1 MKDASSS
8 RDRSTRRAET
18 AAAHKTLWLLRH
30 AKAVP
35 GNGLDDSDRPLDER
49 GRDAAKRMGRYLAKR
64 GVRPELVLCSPS
76 VRTRETL
83 ELVCAALGGALEAL
97 YEDALYLAGEDAL
110 LERLEELSDD
120 VASVMLVGHNP
131 GVAELALLLAR
142 RGDPDALAALS
153 RKYPTGALAEL
164 RVGAPRW
171 RGLGRGCELVSF
183 VTPKRLDT

>member
-8 RDRSTRRAET
+8 RDRGRRGADT
-18 AAAHKTLWLLRH
+18 TAAHKTLWLLRH

-35 GNGLDDSDRPLDER
+35 GDGLEDSDRPLDAR

-64 GVRPELVLCSPS
+64 EVCPDLVLCSPS

-83 ELVCAALGGALEAL
+83 ELVSDALGRAPEVE
-97 YEDALYLAGEDAL
+97 YEHGLYLAGEDEL
-110 LERLEELSDD
+110 VERLEEVSDD

-131 GVAELALLLAR
+131 GIAELALDLAR
-142 RGDPDALAALS
+142 RGDPETLAALR

-164 RVGAPRW
+164 RLGGSRW
-171 RGLGRGCELVSF
+171 RALGRGCELITF